1 MGRLGLITIGQSPR
15 QDIVQDML
23 PILGS
28 SQELLQRGALD
39 NLTATQ
45 LQNLAPNRGEQVLVS
60 SLQDGTSVV
69 LAETKVVNVLQVC
82 IQELEQKGAQCI
94 LLLCTGDFHTALS
107 AQIPLLLP
115 NRILEGL
122 IPALL
127 NTEKRFITLVPDRA
141 QSLEVK
147 KQWESKGIQTDVFAI
162 SPYTNTLRDFEDLAL
177 QLRKSNCTYI
187 LMDCMGYSSEMKEV
201 IASVSR
207 KKVLLPRTLCASVV
221 KGIL

>member
-45 LQNLAPNRGEQVLVS
+45 LQNLAPNLGEQVLVS

-69 LAETKVVNVLQVC
+69 MAETKVVNLLQDC

-94 LLLCTGDFHTALS
+94 LLDVYKRQHHGTRQHRNDAELLRPRYFPFRTGGNGTAASSGTDQRLS
-107 AQIPLLLP
+107 
-115 NRILEGL
+115 L
-122 IPALL
+122 IH
-127 NTEKRFITLVPDRA
+127 I
-141 QSLEVK
+141 
-147 KQWESKGIQTDVFAI
+147 
-162 SPYTNTLRDFEDLAL
+162 
-177 QLRKSNCTYI
+177 
-187 LMDCMGYSSEMKEV
+187 
-201 IASVSR
+201 
-207 KKVLLPRTLCASVV
+207 
-221 KGIL
+221 

>member
-45 LQNLAPNRGEQVLVS
+45 LQNLAPNLGEQVLVS

-69 LAETKVVNVLQVC
+69 MAETKVVNLLQDC

-94 LLLCTGDFHTALS
+94 LLLCTC
-107 AQIPLLLP
+107 LL
-115 NRILEGL
+115 
-122 IPALL
+122 
-127 NTEKRFITLVPDRA
+127 
-141 QSLEVK
+141 
-147 KQWESKGIQTDVFAI
+147 
-162 SPYTNTLRDFEDLAL
+162 YT
-177 QLRKSNCTYI
+177 
-187 LMDCMGYSSEMKEV
+187 
-201 IASVSR
+201 SR
-207 KKVLLPRTLCASVV
+207 CV
-221 KGIL
+221 